1 MSVQPDE
8 LIAAALRQD
17 PGAGDGPAMAH
28 LTPEDAETLGALQR
42 VVRTGRA
49 VTDDDRVLDEPP
61 QDLWSRIEATAFAG
75 PAGGPSA
82 DAGAGDPG
90 AHDDGAQVIDLAA
103 RRARRVRTAGILGAV
118 AAVAVV
124 IAAVGGVLISD
135 SGSTEVVAS
144 ADLSLLAGGGSGTAE
159 LVERDDGLYL
169 VVDVSELEPAE
180 EADFFELWMLAPD
193 VSDMA
198 SMTKFTET
206 SGTIEVPVPAGVDP
220 GALPVID
227 ISEEIDDG
235 DDTHSGLS
243 ILRGELT

>member
-17 PGAGDGPAMAH
+17 PGAGDGPTMAH
-28 LTPEDAETLGALQR
+28 LTPEDAETLGALRR
-42 VVRTGRA
+42 VVAMGRA
-49 VTDDDRVLDEPP
+49 VTDDDLDLDEPP
-61 QDLWSRIEATAFAG
+61 QDLWSQIEVAAFEG
-75 PAGGPSA
+75 PAGEPSA
-82 DAGAGDPG
+82 DPEPPPVAPDPV
-90 AHDDGAQVIDLAA
+90 GAQVIDLAA
-103 RRARRVRTAGILGAV
+103 RRARRVRAAGIIGAV
-118 AAVAVV
+118 AAVAVLV
-124 IAAVGGVLISD
+124 AAVGGVLV
-135 SGSTEVVAS
+135 SGSGTTEVVAS

-193 VSDMA
+193 VSNMA

-206 SGTIEVPVPAGVDP
+206 SGTIEVPVPEGVDTD
-220 GALPVID
+220 ALPVVD